1 MLKMGKRNQLNILNI
16 PDCEFPS
23 DEKSAV
29 MQTFLWKVCITA
41 IWRLWVMFLL
51 KNTQRIWAIMISR
64 SGTPN

>member
-29 MQTFLWKVCITA
+29 MQTFL
-41 IWRLWVMFLL
+41 
-51 KNTQRIWAIMISR
+51 
-64 SGTPN
+64 